1 MSSGLGLGQLQSQP
15 ITEIKSQSAAKVLII
30 RNHKYIQKMRRSPA
44 ARSSG
49 FRKLASKAAAL
60 TTTIKP
66 DVEA

>member
-1 MSSGLGLGQLQSQP
+1 
-15 ITEIKSQSAAKVLII
+15 
-30 RNHKYIQKMRRSPA
+30 MRRSPA